1 MAEIYRKSGKFDLAL
16 ENLKKAESMVQ
27 DSIEVPYNI
36 AAVYQA
42 QGRYDEA
49 IQVLQDL
56 LKKTEKPDS
65 SYTQGEKS
73 NRAVF
78 LERLGTI
85 YRDNNNNQ
93 AAIDTFRKMI
103 RAWATT
109 MPSAATSRSSIPTAK
124 PSSGSRQLTSRK
136 KPHQNCP
143 MIAA

>member
-1 MAEIYRKSGKFDLAL
+1 MAEIYRKTGKFDLAL

-49 IQVLQDL
+49 IQVLQNL
-56 LKKTEKPDS
+56 LKKTEKADN
-65 SYTQGEKS
+65 SYTQGEKN

-85 YRDNNNNQ
+85 YRDNNNDQ
-93 AAIDTFRKMI
+93 LAIETFRKM
-103 RAWATT
+103 
-109 MPSAATSRSSIPTAK
+109 
-124 PSSGSRQLTSRK
+124 LTLGDD
-136 KPHQNCP
+136 
-143 MIAA
+143 